1 MIQKYSCPM
10 HQFYAPNILE
20 SKQLP
25 EEESQHA
32 VRVLRLKEGDNIE
45 VIDGKGIKY
54 LCRITLAH
62 PKRCMLEIE
71 GSTEVPNHWKCN
83 VVIAVAPTK
92 NLDRMEWMAEKITE
106 MGVDR
111 IIPLRCR
118 YSERKELK
126 TERLKKILVAAMKQS
141 LKAVLPEIDE
151 MTPVTDIIKMD
162 FSGQKFIAYCDR
174 DIERHLLTE
183 KYSSGRNAL
192 ILIGPEGD
200 FSKEEIRL
208 ALDNG
213 FIPVS
218 LGDSRFRT
226 ETAAMFA
233 CSVIHVKN
241 QIKI

>member
-1 MIQKYSCPM
+1 M
-10 HQFYAPNILE
+10 HQFYVPNILE

-25 EEESQHA
+25 EEESLHA

-45 VIDGKGIKY
+45 VVDGKGGLF

-62 PKRCMLEIE
+62 PKRSIVEII
-71 GSTEVPNHWKCN
+71 SSNEVPNHWKCN
-83 VVIAVAPTK
+83 ITVAIAPTK
-92 NLDRMEWMAEKITE
+92 SLDRMEWMAEKITE

-126 TERLKKILVAAMKQS
+126 TDRLRKILVSAMKQS
-141 LKAVLPEIDE
+141 LKAVLPVIDD
-151 MTPVTDIIKMD
+151 MTPFIDVVKMN

-174 DIERHLLTE
+174 DDRHLLAG
-183 KYSSGRNAL
+183 KYNCGENVL

-200 FSKEEIRL
+200 FSKEEIKL

-226 ETAAMFA
+226 ETAAIFA

-241 QIKI
+241 QIKV